1 MEGVKVPGY
10 AAWFKAGEIHPLEAE
25 TLAEFF
31 DGSSASKTPQVYLEY
46 RVHILDRARASA
58 EGRVTFTEARKGLL
72 GDVNAIWRVY
82 SFLTQWGL
90 INYDGK
96 KRPGPALTES
106 AAGAGGSAAAAAGD
120 APPARKAMRVHAPE
134 LGDEHNRLFRFDPR
148 APPVGGGTGALA
160 GGLES
165 QFRGAGGAQNGGGAG
180 RGAGEGDAVPG
191 VGDGSPR
198 FRCNLTGKDC
208 TAARYHCTAVPDFDI
223 SADVDL
229 ETADLPPGVTPAD
242 FILIEGEPAADGK
255 AACGSMAAGGT
266 GRPWTDHEELLL
278 LEGVELHKDNWAEVA
293 EHVGSR
299 SQLECVVHFVQ
310 LPVDPTLHDRDG
322 HGAVG
327 GPAEPLCVLADAGN
341 PIMAQIAFLAGVV
354 GPKVAAAAAEKALE
368 VLRKTSPALIAG
380 SSLAGPLK
388 GAKPPTKIPLVP
400 AEPAGPASGAADAGV
415 KGPTA
420 GAEHPG
426 SPAAGAEAGTGG
438 AAMDELGARGNVD
451 TEMVEA
457 ANGGGG
463 GEAAAADEPPSPASL
478 AAASAAALAVASVK
492 AKLLAEK
499 EERAV
504 RALMSEVISTQM
516 QKVQLKLN
524 SLEHLETAM
533 KQQAEQLEREQQQL
547 FAEQVHTQAV
557 RNGTNAKLPASRFS

>member
-1 MEGVKVPGY
+1 M
-10 AAWFKAGEIHPLEAE
+10 
-25 TLAEFF
+25 
-31 DGSSASKTPQVYLEY
+31 
-46 RVHILDRARASA
+46 
-58 EGRVTFTEARKGLL
+58 
-72 GDVNAIWRVY
+72 
-82 SFLTQWGL
+82 
-90 INYDGK
+90 
-96 KRPGPALTES
+96 
-106 AAGAGGSAAAAAGD
+106 
-120 APPARKAMRVHAPE
+120 
-134 LGDEHNRLFRFDPR
+134 
-148 APPVGGGTGALA
+148 
-160 GGLES
+160 
-165 QFRGAGGAQNGGGAG
+165 
-180 RGAGEGDAVPG
+180 
-191 VGDGSPR
+191 PR

-242 FILIEGEPAADGK
+242 FILIEGEPAADCK
-255 AACGSMAAGGT
+255 AAGGMAAGGT

-310 LPVDPTLHDRDG
+310 LPVDPTLHGRDG

-327 GPAEPLCVLADAGN
+327 GGAEPLCVLADAGN

-368 VLRKTSPALIAG
+368 VLRKTSPALVAG
-380 SSLAGPLK
+380 SSLAGPQK
-388 GAKPPTKIPLVP
+388 GAKPPTKISLVP
-400 AEPAGPASGAADAGV
+400 AEPVAPAPGAADAGE

-420 GAEHPG
+420 GAENPG
-426 SPAAGAEAGTGG
+426 TPAAGAEAGTGG
-438 AAMDELGARGNVD
+438 AATDNPGAKGNED

-457 ANGGGG
+457 GNGEGG
-463 GEAAAADEPPSPASL
+463 GEAAAAADDEPPSPASL

-504 RALMSEVISTQM
+504 RALMSEVVSTQM

-524 SLEHLETAM
+524 SLEHLETVM

-557 RNGTNAKLPASRFS
+557 RNGTNAKLPVSRFS